1 MHYFTLDKE
10 SFDNI
15 SRKPNL
21 TLDIPKSGYN
31 FRATNY
37 VASQTAKQTKGCVF
51 LDTTKYCI
59 LGAEDCDKADDLV
72 IDACMSEKLIT
83 GEICINPTEN
93 NFLALDCIMNITAQT
108 LSREDFS
115 LRRMVAP
122 LTIAT
127 ENKEVHGVALCIDSN
142 KDKKYVDIMILEQHA
157 LRDGGKL
164 DYSKE
169 IKLTLAHL
177 QEIFET
183 LGMSIS
189 TYQNDK
195 PICREKGV
203 CGIVSAEV
211 CKRLLQAENPM
222 RTAQL
227 GTIKISREKVNELHH
242 ANFLRYQK
250 DNAPQN
256 TQINNNNY
264 LR

>member
-10 SFDNI
+10 SLDNI
-15 SRKPNL
+15 TRKPNL

-37 VASQTAKQTKGCVF
+37 VASQTAKQTEGCSF
-51 LDTTKYCI
+51 LDTTQYCI

-72 IDACMSEKLIT
+72 IDACMDEKLIT
-83 GEICINPTEN
+83 GEIGINPAGN

-108 LSREDFS
+108 LSREDIDQ
-115 LRRMVAP
+115 RRMAVP
-122 LTIAT
+122 LTIAA
-127 ENKEVHGVALCIDSN
+127 EDKESHGVALCIDSD
-142 KDKKYVDIMILEQHA
+142 KDKKHVDIMILEQHA
-157 LRDGGKL
+157 SRDGGKL

-169 IKLTLAHL
+169 IDLTLEHL
-177 QEIFET
+177 QKIFET
-183 LGMSIS
+183 QGMNVS

-211 CKRLLQAENPM
+211 CKRLLQADNPM
-222 RTAQL
+222 KTAQL

-242 ANFLRYQK
+242 ANFLNYQK
-250 DNAPQN
+250 DNPLQN
-256 TQINNNNY
+256 VKTKDNSCQ
-264 LR
+264 R

>member
-10 SFDNI
+10 SLDNI
-15 SRKPNL
+15 TRKPNL

-37 VASQTAKQTKGCVF
+37 VASKTAEQIAGCSF
-51 LDTTKYCI
+51 LDTTQYCI

-72 IDACMSEKLIT
+72 IDACMNEKLIT
-83 GEICINPTEN
+83 GEIGINPTEN

-108 LSREDFS
+108 LSLEDIS
-115 LRRMVAP
+115 QRRMAAP

-127 ENKEVHGVALCIDSN
+127 ENKEAHGVALCIDSN
-142 KDKKYVDIMILEQHA
+142 KDKKHVDIMILEQHVS
-157 LRDGGKL
+157 RDGGKL

-169 IKLTLAHL
+169 MDLTLAHL
-177 QEIFET
+177 QKIFET
-183 LGMSIS
+183 QDMSVN

-203 CGIVSAEV
+203 CSIVSAEV

-222 RTAQL
+222 KTARL
-227 GTIKISREKVNELHH
+227 GTIKINKEQIQKLHH
-242 ANFLRYQK
+242 DNFLNYQK
-250 DNAPQN
+250 DCFVPYSN
-256 TQINNNNY
+256 TKVNNI

>member
-1 MHYFTLDKE
+1 MHYFTLDQE
-10 SFDNI
+10 SLDNI

-37 VASQTAKQTKGCVF
+37 VASQTAKQTEGCSF
-51 LDTTKYCI
+51 LDTTQYCI

-83 GEICINPTEN
+83 GEIGINPAEN
-93 NFLALDCIMNITAQT
+93 NFLALDCIMSITAQT
-108 LSREDFS
+108 LSLEYVS
-115 LRRMVAP
+115 QRRMAAP
-122 LTIAT
+122 LTIAA
-127 ENKEVHGVALCIDSN
+127 ENKESHGVALCIDSN
-142 KDKKYVDIMILEQHA
+142 KDKKHVNIMILEQHA

-169 IKLTLAHL
+169 IDLTLAHL
-177 QEIFET
+177 QKIFET
-183 LGMSIS
+183 QGMSVN

-222 RTAQL
+222 KSAQL

-242 ANFLRYQK
+242 TNFLNYQK
-250 DNAPQN
+250 DNVPQN
-256 TQINNNNY
+256 TPINNNNY